1 MKTYTKKLLRI
12 LDAHGLQ
19 RQCWQLI
26 EECAELIIAV
36 CKFWRDD
43 VDESAK
49 DKKHIVDE
57 LADVRI
63 MTDQIALAYGV
74 VDQVDER
81 IRYKVERELGRIED
95 GSDR

>member
-1 MKTYTKKLLRI
+1 MIAMLL
-12 LDAHGLQ
+12 
-19 RQCWQLI
+19 
-26 EECAELIIAV
+26 
-36 CKFWRDD
+36 
-43 VDESAK
+43 
-49 DKKHIVDE
+49 

-95 GSDR
+95 ESDR